1 MKELL
6 QQIRAELERISPKH
20 LRLRKMYATQE
31 EIAEFEKRSGLTFPE
46 ELVEFWL
53 GCDFEITTPTDVY
66 KALDCESGPS
76 FFMFDEFEYLV
87 AYWEENAGHDVDAE
101 FAEGSYFHFE
111 GRGFGEQILT
121 HKVFDKAWFPLAT
134 DSFDGAIC
142 IDLHPGSA
150 GTHGQLLYMLYAG
163 DGRSGP
169 YYSGYASLTALLED
183 YLRQLK
189 AGKTVIE
196 DHIIYPLSHY

>member
-6 QQIRAELERISPKH
+6 QHIRAELERISPKH
-20 LRLRKMYATQE
+20 LRLRKTYASRE
-31 EIAEFEKRSGLTFPE
+31 EIYAFEKQSGLTFPE

-53 GCDFEITTPTDVY
+53 SCDFEITTHTDIY
-66 KALDCESGPS
+66 KVLDCEVGPS

-87 AYWEENAGHDVDAE
+87 AYWEENAGHEVDAE
-101 FAEGSYFHFE
+101 FAEGPYFHFE
-111 GRGFGEQILT
+111 GRGYKEQILA

-142 IDLHPGSA
+142 IDLNPGSA
-150 GTHGQLLYMLYAG
+150 GTHGQILYMTCIG
-163 DGRSGP
+163 DGKSGP
-169 YYSGYASLTALLED
+169 YYSGYPSFRAFLED
-183 YLRQLK
+183 YLHQLK
-189 AGKTVIE
+189 TGRTVIE